1 MLSSCASQILAC
13 VLYPDLQVQRDCA
26 FALANIADSVEYQN
40 DVVREGGIEVLVKS
54 GLSDDARVQR
64 DTARAFSALTLPE
77 HLKKHIIDKDA
88 LPTLFALARSLDV
101 ASQRYATLAI
111 CNLSAGDLK
120 SQVRTLVGIR
130 LSLLIDLVVALID

>member
-1 MLSSCASQILAC
+1 M
-13 VLYPDLQVQRDCA
+13 QRDCA
-26 FALANIADSVEYQN
+26 FALANIADSVEFQN

-77 HLKKHIIDKDA
+77 HLKKHIVDKDA

-101 ASQRYATLAI
+101 ASQRYSTLAI

-120 SQVRTLVGIR
+120 SQVRGAVCVFVLGGVACCCSCCCSCCVCLGCMV
-130 LSLLIDLVVALID
+130 LLYV